1 MKLKRIASEMRTIEL
16 SYEEERPLSEYE
28 TQVIDRYVEI
38 HSRHA
43 AFELGRAEHSVT
55 IEALTKRTEATQAWL
70 DRTKSLLNALLAATG
85 VNYPPGKGSEALLQ
99 KLQAQASHY
108 NDSVSGLHDELVELN
123 TCWTEACDRFGVF
136 YEDWDT
142 HFETQL
148 EEFSDFT
155 DKLYENYE
163 EYQLDIDTFWSDHEL
178 FRGFLWETHQKIDAL
193 HTRLGATL
201 DDWDKLVLAA
211 NLFFDFV
218 QIQDKFRDIGSPDM
232 LN

>member
-1 MKLKRIASEMRTIEL
+1 LNTRT
-16 SYEEERPLSEYE
+16 RN
-28 TQVIDRYVEI
+28 TQV
-38 HSRHA
+38 
-43 AFELGRAEHSVT
+43 
-55 IEALTKRTEATQAWL
+55 WL
-70 DRTKSLLNALLAATG
+70 DRTKSQLNELLAATG
-85 VNYPPGKGSEALLQ
+85 ISYPEGKSAEDALQ
-99 KLQAQASHY
+99 KIRAQTGRY
-108 NDSVSGLHDELVELN
+108 NDTVAGLHDELVALN
-123 TCWTEACDRFGVF
+123 ACWTEACDKFGVF

-155 DKLYENYE
+155 DKLYQNYQ
-163 EYQLDIDTFWSDHEL
+163 EYQLDADVFWSDHEL

-193 HTRLGATL
+193 HTRLGETL
-201 DDWDKLVLAA
+201 DGWDSLVLAA